1 MTLPERALPLAD
13 VVTRRL
19 GDEMVLLNLSS
30 GTYFALN
37 EVGARIWELIK
48 EGVPPPQMI
57 QPLLDEFETDA
68 LVLEADLG
76 RLLADL
82 QAHGLIGTT

>member
-1 MTLPERALPLAD
+1 MTLPDQVFPLAD

-19 GDEMVLLNLSS
+19 GNEMVLLNLSS

-48 EGVPPPQMI
+48 DGVPPPQMI

-68 LVLEADLG
+68 SVLEADLG
-76 RLLADL
+76 RLLDDL
-82 QAHGLIGTT
+82 KAHGLIATN